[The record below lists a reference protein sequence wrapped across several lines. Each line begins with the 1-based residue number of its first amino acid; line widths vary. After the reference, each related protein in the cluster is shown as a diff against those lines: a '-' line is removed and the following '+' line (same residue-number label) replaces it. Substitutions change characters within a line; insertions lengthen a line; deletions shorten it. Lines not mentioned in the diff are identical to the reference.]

1 MPAVGR
7 ELVGAAD
14 AEPLG
19 VDEAAGCDGVSR
31 DPGDVAPLDG
41 ELDPDPR
48 DGVLT
53 GGAWTGREGVL
64 TGGVVTPG
72 VVT

>member
-14 AEPLG
+14 AEPLR
-19 VDEAAGCDGVSR
+19 VDEAAGCDGLSR
-31 DPGDVAPLDG
+31 DPGDVALDG
-41 ELDPDPR
+41 EFDPDPR
-48 DGVLT
+48 GGVLT
-53 GGAWTGREGVL
+53 GGAWTGRECVL